1 MPVRCLCLL
10 FSLPK
15 TLTRTL
21 VDLFMQSSAPRNS
34 RRWLISLLVLLIVA
48 GLCWRFW
55 PGSASQ
61 PNATAQKS
69 DQAQGSASR
78 GGKAV
83 AKRPGF
89 GGSTVPVPVRV
100 AAATTGD
107 FPIYYKALGTVTAL
121 NTINVRSRVA
131 GELMKINFQEG
142 QQVKAGDLL
151 AVIDP
156 RSYQIALQ
164 QAEGTLM
171 QNQALLKNAQL
182 DVQRY
187 RGLYK
192 EDSIAKQTLDTA
204 ESLVGQYQGTI
215 KTNQA
220 AVGDAK
226 LNLEFSQIRAPISGR
241 IGLRQL
247 DVGNLVAANDT
258 NPLVVITQTKP
269 ITVNFTLPEKDL
281 AEVLSR
287 YRSGGKLPVEAW
299 DRGDLKL
306 QATGVLASIDNQIDI
321 TTGTLKFKARFDNDN
336 EALFPNQFVNARLLA
351 NTLKNV
357 VLVPSAAVQFGV
369 NGTFVYVMDGDK
381 TVRIRPLK
389 TGASDETSTV
399 ITEGLVAGD
408 RVVLEGTD
416 RLKDGSAVDVVND
429 SKDVPATPGQQLQG
443 KPSKEPG
450 ESAGAEPAKKGDV

>member
-1 MPVRCLCLL
+1 
-10 FSLPK
+10 
-15 TLTRTL
+15 
-21 VDLFMQSSAPRNS
+21 MQSSAPRNS
-34 RRWLISLLVLLIVA
+34 RRWLFSLLVLLIVA
-48 GLCWRFW
+48 GACWRFW
-55 PGSASQ
+55 PGSAQ
-61 PNATAQKS
+61 KTDATADS
-69 DQAQGSASR
+69 GQAHKSASR
-78 GGKAV
+78 SGGAGKAGGQ
-83 AKRPGF
+83 RPGF
-89 GGSTVPVPVRV
+89 GGSTGPVPVRV
-100 AAATTGD
+100 AAASTGD
-107 FPIYYKALGTVTAL
+107 FPIYYKALGTVTAM

-131 GELMKINFQEG
+131 GELVKISFEEG

-220 AVGDAK
+220 AVGDAR
-226 LNLEFSQIRAPISGR
+226 LNLDFTQIRAPIAGR
-241 IGLRQL
+241 VGLRQL

-258 NPLVVITQTKP
+258 TALAVITQTKP

-281 AEVLSR
+281 ADVISH
-287 YRSGGKLPVEAW
+287 YRSGEKLPVEAW
-299 DRGDLKL
+299 DRGDVKL
-306 QATGVLASIDNQIDI
+306 QARGILASIDNQIDI
-321 TTGTLKFKARFDNDN
+321 TTGTLKFKARFDNQS
-336 EALFPNQFVNARLLA
+336 ETLFPNQFVNARLLA
-351 NTLKNV
+351 TTLKNV
-357 VLVPSAAVQFGV
+357 VLVPSASVQFGV

-381 TVRIRPLK
+381 KVRIRQLK
-389 TGASDETSTV
+389 TGASDENSTV
-399 ITEGLVAGD
+399 ITEGLAAGD

-416 RLKDGSAVDVVND
+416 RLKDGSDVEVVND
-429 SKDVPATPGQQLQG
+429 SKDVPATPGQKLQG
-443 KPSKEPG
+443 KPSKDKASG
-450 ESAGAEPAKKGDV
+450 ESADVASAKKGNV

>member
-1 MPVRCLCLL
+1 
-10 FSLPK
+10 
-15 TLTRTL
+15 
-21 VDLFMQSSAPRNS
+21 MQSPAPRNS
-34 RRWLISLLVLLIVA
+34 RRWLISLLVLLIIA
-48 GLCWRFW
+48 GVCWHFW
-55 PGSASQ
+55 PGSAQ
-61 PNATAQKS
+61 HADTAAQKS
-69 DQAQGSASR
+69 EQPHKGAGRS
-78 GGKAV
+78 GGA
-83 AKRPGF
+83 ARMAGQRPGF
-89 GGSTVPVPVRV
+89 GGSTGPVPVRV

-131 GELMKINFQEG
+131 GELVKINFQEG
-142 QQVKAGDLL
+142 QQIKAGDLL

-171 QNQALLKNAQL
+171 QNQALLKNAQI

-187 RGLYK
+187 RDLYK

-226 LNLEFSQIRAPISGR
+226 LNLDFTQIRAPISGR

-247 DVGNLVAANDT
+247 DIGNLVAANDT
-258 NPLVVITQTKP
+258 TALAVITQTKP

-281 AEVLSR
+281 AEVIAR
-287 YRSGGKLPVEAW
+287 YRSGDKLPVEAW
-299 DRGDLKL
+299 DRGDVKM
-306 QATGVLASIDNQIDI
+306 QAKGVLASIDNQIDI
-321 TTGTLKFKARFDNDN
+321 TTGTLKFKARFDNDS
-336 EALFPNQFVNARLLA
+336 ETLFPNQFVNARLLA

-357 VLVPSAAVQFGV
+357 VLIPSAAVQFGV

-381 TVRIRPLK
+381 KVRIRQLK
-389 TGASDETSTV
+389 AGPSDENSTV
-399 ITEGLVAGD
+399 ITDGLSAGD

-416 RLKDGSAVDVVND
+416 RLKDGSDVEVVND
-429 SKDVPATPGQQLQG
+429 SKDVPVTPGQKLQG
-443 KPSKEPG
+443 KPSKESG
-450 ESAGAEPAKKGDV
+450 ESAGAEPVKKGNV